1 MPLNLL
7 LLSLFLIF
15 ACKNITESTLSTGDG
30 ESSSCTETVD
40 CSGVCG
46 GSSVEDA
53 CGVCGG
59 NGSTCEGV
67 DGMWTIYY
75 NTSTP
80 MGGFQF
86 EVDDVNVIDV
96 SGGAAGTAG
105 FMLTTANNMIIGFS
119 LSGSTVPEGDGIL
132 VVLDITGSGDAC
144 IVEESLII
152 SNAVGVA
159 LSSGAESCN
168 TIYIP

>member
-7 LLSLFLIF
+7 LLILFLIF
-15 ACKNITESTLSTGDG
+15 SCDNPTG
-30 ESSSCTETVD
+30 SSCTETVD
-40 CSGVCG
+40 CAGVCG

-59 NGSTCEGV
+59 DGSTCEGV
-67 DGMWTIYY
+67 GMWTIYY

-80 MGGFQF
+80 IGGFQF

-96 SGGAAGTAG
+96 SDGAAGTAG

-119 LSGSTVPEGDGIL
+119 LSGATIPIGAGVF
-132 VVLDITGSGDAC
+132 VVLEVTGSGDAC
-144 IVEESLII
+144 ILTDGLII
-152 SNAVGVA
+152 SSANGTA
-159 LSSGAESCN
+159 LPA
-168 TIYIP
+168 TVKD